1 MQTLDV
7 MDQNNLYREVGEALH
22 LAQTLEFNISALIS
36 IMNRH
41 YQARIEGAPLIM
53 GNDRRTLGQ
62 LIREI
67 QKHAKL
73 DQVGMDALSEALE
86 ARNYVAHH
94 FFIRNIAA
102 FTDSGL
108 CNEAITALKKRA
120 KQIAI
125 GTAITSSFVL
135 GLCETLN
142 IKQSDVLIEQD
153 I

>member
-1 MQTLDV
+1 
-7 MDQNNLYREVGEALH
+7 MDRDSLYREVGEALH
-22 LAQTLEFNISALIS
+22 LAQTLEFNISTLIS

-41 YQARIEGAPLIM
+41 YQAHIEGAPLIV
-53 GNDRRTLGQ
+53 GDDKRTLGQ

-67 QKHAKL
+67 QKRAKI
-73 DQVGMDALSEALE
+73 DQGGIDALSEALE

-108 CNEAITALKKRA
+108 CGEAIAALKKRA

-125 GTAITSSFVL
+125 GTAITSAFVQ
-135 GLCETLN
+135 GFCEALN

>member
-1 MQTLDV
+1 
-7 MDQNNLYREVGEALH
+7 MDRNTLYREVGEALH
-22 LAQTLEFNISALIS
+22 LAQALEFNISTLIS

-41 YQARIEGAPLIM
+41 YQAHIEGAPLIV
-53 GNDRRTLGQ
+53 GDDRRPLGQ

-67 QKHAKL
+67 QKQAKI
-73 DQVGMDALSEALE
+73 DQAGIDALSEALE

-102 FTDSGL
+102 LTDSSL
-108 CNEAITALKKRA
+108 CSEAITALKKRA

-125 GTAITSSFVL
+125 GTAITSGFVQ
-135 GLCETLN
+135 GFCEALK

>member
-1 MQTLDV
+1 MERDS
-7 MDQNNLYREVGEALH
+7 LYREVGEAIH

-41 YQARIEGAPLIM
+41 YGAHIEDAPLIV
-53 GNDRRTLGQ
+53 GGDTRTLGQ

-67 QKHAKL
+67 QKRATL
-73 DQVGMDALSEALE
+73 DQAGIDALSEALE

-94 FFIRNIAA
+94 FFIRNIGA

-108 CNEAITALKKRA
+108 CSEAIAGLKKRA
-120 KQIAI
+120 KQIAV
-125 GTAITSSFVL
+125 GAAITSAFVQ
-135 GLCETLN
+135 GFCKALN
-142 IKQSDVLIEQD
+142 IKESDVLVEQD

>member
-1 MQTLDV
+1 
-7 MDQNNLYREVGEALH
+7 MDRDNLYREVGEALH
-22 LAQTLEFNISALIS
+22 LAQTLEFNISTLIS

-41 YQARIEGAPLIM
+41 YQAHIEGAPLIV

-73 DQVGMDALSEALE
+73 DQAGIDALSEALE
-86 ARNYVAHH
+86 ARNYVAHN
-94 FFIRNIAA
+94 FFIRTIAA
-102 FTDSGL
+102 FTDSER

-120 KQIAI
+120 KQIAV
-125 GTAITSSFVL
+125 GTAITSGFVQ
-135 GLCETLN
+135 GFCQALN

>member
-1 MQTLDV
+1 
-7 MDQNNLYREVGEALH
+7 MDRDSLYREVGEALH
-22 LAQTLEFNISALIS
+22 LAQTLEFNISTLIS
-36 IMNRH
+36 IMNRRF
-41 YQARIEGAPLIM
+41 QAHIEAAPLIV
-53 GNDRRTLGQ
+53 GDDKRTLGQ

-67 QKHAKL
+67 QKRAKI
-73 DQVGMDALSEALE
+73 DQGAIDALSEALE

-102 FTDSGL
+102 FTDSGQ
-108 CNEAITALKKRA
+108 CSETIASLKKRA

-125 GTAITSSFVL
+125 GTAITSAFVQ
-135 GLCETLN
+135 GFCEALN